1 MDEWLWMC
9 SMPGF
14 YRNDFARLL
23 QFFES
28 PEAIRKSEKK
38 QISLLPFLKD
48 RQKKVLEEWRSHSA
62 EEIRHKLT
70 EKGIKFISC
79 MEKGYPER
87 LRALED
93 YPYGLFY
100 LGELP
105 GHRERC
111 VAVVGARMCTNY
123 GRSIAVEVA
132 EVLSEHGISIVSGM
146 AYGIDGIAQAAC
158 LKAGGRSY
166 AVTGCGADICYPAD
180 HRSLC
185 RELAQKGGVITEY
198 PPGTQPVPLHFPMR
212 NRLISGL
219 SECVI
224 VVEAK
229 KKSGSLITADLALD
243 QGKDVLAVP
252 GRMEDPLSEGCNQLI
267 SQGAG
272 ILTSMEELKS
282 HLGISMENMKKKK
295 KNNITLASSENMV
308 YICLDFRPKSLTE
321 IIRSSGLPAE
331 AVMRILMDL
340 QMRGLVEEIS
350 KNYYVLKK

>member
-9 SMPGF
+9 SLPGF

-23 QFFES
+23 QYFET
-28 PEAIRKSEKK
+28 PEKIHKSEKK
-38 QISLLPFLKD
+38 QIALLPFLNEK
-48 RQKKVLEEWRSHSA
+48 QKIVLEEQKHCSA
-62 EEIRHKLT
+62 KEIRHKL
-70 EKGIKFISC
+70 EERGIKFISC
-79 MEKGYPER
+79 MEKGYPEK

-93 YPYGLFY
+93 YPFGLFY
-100 LGELP
+100 QGALP
-105 GHRERC
+105 EKTERC

-123 GRSIAVEVA
+123 GRNTAAEIGEMLADHGIAV
-132 EVLSEHGISIVSGM
+132 VSGM
-146 AYGIDGIAQAAC
+146 AYGVDGIAQAAT

-166 AVTGCGADICYPAD
+166 AVTGCGPDICYPAD

-185 RELAQKGGVITEY
+185 RSLAEKGGVLTEY
-198 PPGTQPVPLHFPMR
+198 PPGTQPMPLHFPMR
-212 NRLISGL
+212 NRIISGL
-219 SECVI
+219 SECVV

-267 SQGAG
+267 AQGAG
-272 ILTSMEELKS
+272 ILTSLEELKT
-282 HLGISMENMKKKK
+282 HLGILPENVKKKK

-321 IIRSSGLPAE
+321 IIRSTPLPAE